1 MKSIARLTDRPG
13 YRVIRSLARKLRQ
26 IRSRVEGE
34 VPASLIASR
43 GESMQIAGDGH
54 WKRSIASKRLQFTQS
69 LVLML
74 LPALLTGCGGGSMGP
89 GSPAVNLSTN
99 SLSFPDEAP
108 GGASPAQAVTVTNSG
123 TAALNITSITVAL
136 NFQEIDDC
144 GSQLAA
150 GSHCTINVTFVPTTT
165 GNLQGAITVADNASG
180 SPQSITLA
188 GQGVSS
194 GPPPAATL
202 TGYCF
207 GAITI
212 QPNHC
217 ALVQDLAS
225 CPVGQVAS
233 QPAFVTG
240 CLPPTSQSVDTSTSC
255 QGKTTRWPSPG
266 LTVKGSC
273 VVAQ

>member
-1 MKSIARLTDRPG
+1 MW
-13 YRVIRSLARKLRQ
+13 V
-26 IRSRVEGE
+26 
-34 VPASLIASR
+34 
-43 GESMQIAGDGH
+43 AGDCPGKKSAES
-54 WKRSIASKRLQFTQS
+54 KRSKFEQWSIVLAAL
-69 LVLML
+69 LVLQ
-74 LPALLTGCGGGSMGP
+74 AGCGGGSMSS
-89 GSPAVNLSTN
+89 GSTAVTLSTN

-108 GGASPAQAVTVTNSG
+108 GGASPAQTVTVTNSG
-123 TAALNITSITVAL
+123 KAALNITSITVAV

-144 GSQLAA
+144 GSPVAV
-150 GSHCTINVTFVPTTT
+150 GSHCTINATFVPITT
-165 GNLQGAITVADNASG
+165 GAFQGAITVADNASG

-207 GAITI
+207 GTI
-212 QPNHC
+212 SGIANKC
-217 ALVQDLAS
+217 ALIQDLTS

-233 QPAFVTG
+233 QPGFVSG
-240 CLPPTSQSVDTSTSC
+240 CLPPTTQYVNSSTSC
-255 QGKTTRWPSPG
+255 QGKTSRWPIPG

>member
-1 MKSIARLTDRPG
+1 MKSVARLT
-13 YRVIRSLARKLRQ
+13 
-26 IRSRVEGE
+26 
-34 VPASLIASR
+34 LIVL
-43 GESMQIAGDGH
+43 G
-54 WKRSIASKRLQFTQS
+54 IASKRFQFTQS

-74 LPALLTGCGGGSMGP
+74 LPALLTGCGGGSMP
-89 GSPAVNLSTN
+89 SGSPAVTLSTS

-108 GGASPAQAVTVTNSG
+108 GGASPGQALTVTNSG
-123 TAALNITSITVAL
+123 AAALNITSITVAV

-144 GSQLAA
+144 ASQVAV

-165 GNLQGAITVADNASG
+165 GNLQGAVTIADNAPG
-180 SPQSITLA
+180 SPHSITLT
-188 GQGVSS
+188 GQGINT

-207 GAITI
+207 GTITI
-212 QPNHC
+212 AANKC
-217 ALVQDLAS
+217 ALVQDLAN
-225 CPVGQVAS
+225 CPLGQVAL
-233 QPAFVTG
+233 QPGIVSG
-240 CLPPTSQSVDTSTSC
+240 CLPPTMQFVDGSTSC

>member
-1 MKSIARLTDRPG
+1 MKSMPRLTDRPG

-34 VPASLIASR
+34 VPASLISSR

-69 LVLML
+69 LVLVL

-89 GSPAVNLSTN
+89 GSPAVTLSTN

-108 GGASPAQAVTVTNSG
+108 GGASPAQAVAVTNSG
-123 TAALNITSITVAL
+123 TAALNITSITVAV

-144 GSQLAA
+144 GSQLAVR
-150 GSHCTINVTFVPTTT
+150 SHCTINVTFVPTTT
-165 GNLQGAITVADNASG
+165 GNLQGTIAVADNASG
-180 SPQSITLA
+180 SPQSITLT
-188 GQGVSS
+188 GQGSS
-194 GPPPAATL
+194 GTPPAGTL

-207 GAITI
+207 GTITGTG
-212 QPNHC
+212 NMC
-217 ALVQDLAS
+217 ALVKDVIS
-225 CPVGQVAS
+225 CPVGQVVS
-233 QPAFVTG
+233 QPTHANG
-240 CLPPTSQSVDTSTSC
+240 CLPPTMQSVDASTSC
-255 QGKTTRWPSPG
+255 QGKTSRWPSPG

>member
-26 IRSRVEGE
+26 IRSRVEAE
-34 VPASLIASR
+34 VPASLIAPR
-43 GESMQIAGDGH
+43 GESMLVAGDGQR
-54 WKRSIASKRLQFTQS
+54 KRSIGFKPLQFTQS
-69 LVLML
+69 LVLVL
-74 LPALLTGCGGGSMGP
+74 LPALLTGCGGGSMP
-89 GSPAVNLSTN
+89 SGSPAVTLSTN
-99 SLSFPDEAP
+99 SLSFPDETP
-108 GGASPAQAVTVTNSG
+108 GGASPAQAITVTKSG
-123 TAALNITSITVAL
+123 TAALNITSITVAV

-144 GSQLAA
+144 GSPVAA

-165 GNLQGAITVADNASG
+165 GNLQGAISVADNASG

-188 GQGVSS
+188 GQGSS
-194 GPPPAATL
+194 GTPPVGTL

-207 GAITI
+207 GTITI
-212 QPNHC
+212 APNKC
-217 ALVQDLAS
+217 ALVQDLAH

-233 QPAFVTG
+233 QPGFTVG
-240 CLPPTSQSVDTSTSC
+240 CLPPSSQYVDSSTSC
-255 QGKTTRWPSPG
+255 QGKTIRFPSPG

>member
-1 MKSIARLTDRPG
+1 MKSMPGLTDRPG

-34 VPASLIASR
+34 VPASLISSR

-89 GSPAVNLSTN
+89 GSPAVTLSTN

-108 GGASPAQAVTVTNSG
+108 GGASPAQAVAVTNSG
-123 TAALNITSITVAL
+123 TAALNITSITVAV

-207 GAITI
+207 GTITGT
-212 QPNHC
+212 NMC
-217 ALVQDLAS
+217 ALVKDVIS

-233 QPAFVTG
+233 QPGFSGG
-240 CLPPTSQSVDTSTSC
+240 CLPPSSQYVDSSTSC
-255 QGKTTRWPSPG
+255 QGKTIRFPSLG